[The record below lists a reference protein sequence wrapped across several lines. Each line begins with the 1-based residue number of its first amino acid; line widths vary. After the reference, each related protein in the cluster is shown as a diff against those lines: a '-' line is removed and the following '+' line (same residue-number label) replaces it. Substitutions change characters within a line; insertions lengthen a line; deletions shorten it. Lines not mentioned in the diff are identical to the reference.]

1 MISRVCRGI
10 PTASDH
16 LRCVRT
22 KSQCNG
28 ITISRNT
35 RQSRLPP
42 FGASNTCSRERRSE
56 ATPTRS
62 TKLTHPSE
70 SDRIGWFFGPLIRKP
85 RACLRHTSQRV
96 LTSCGQALL
105 GLTSILWA
113 RPRTGGYRWQRSRQ
127 NSKSNER
134 STLMTNKPNI
144 LLVHGAWG
152 DASHWRHVIPPLHE
166 KGYCVFAVQNPLTSL
181 SDDIDRTIKMAAA
194 QDAPTLLVGHAYGCA
209 VITSAGLTP
218 NVVGLVYLA
227 GPALD
232 EGESLK
238 SLWARRAP
246 PEGAANIREDKYGF
260 LWIEVGKFHETFCHD
275 LEDRTESLVWALT
288 QKPTASRCF
297 EEKLGPPAW
306 KVKPSWYQISANDRL
321 IPTETE
327 KWMAERINARRT
339 ITLPTSHASIATR
352 PDDIV
357 QLIEEASDAVVAKAA
372 GFR

>member
-1 MISRVCRGI
+1 
-10 PTASDH
+10 
-16 LRCVRT
+16 
-22 KSQCNG
+22 
-28 ITISRNT
+28 
-35 RQSRLPP
+35 
-42 FGASNTCSRERRSE
+42 
-56 ATPTRS
+56 
-62 TKLTHPSE
+62 
-70 SDRIGWFFGPLIRKP
+70 
-85 RACLRHTSQRV
+85 
-96 LTSCGQALL
+96 
-105 GLTSILWA
+105 
-113 RPRTGGYRWQRSRQ
+113 
-127 NSKSNER
+127 
-134 STLMTNKPNI
+134 MTDKPNI

-166 KGYCVFAVQNPLTSL
+166 KGYRVFAVQNPLTSL
-181 SDDIDRTIKMAAA
+181 ADDIDRTIKMAAA
-194 QDAPTLLVGHAYGCA
+194 QDAPTLLV
-209 VITSAGLTP
+209 
-218 NVVGLVYLA
+218 

-246 PEGAANIREDKYGF
+246 PEGAANIREDKYGV
-260 LWIEVGKFHETFCHD
+260 LWIEAREFYETISHD

-297 EEKLGPPAW
+297 EEKSGPPAW

-357 QLIEEASDAVVAKAA
+357 QLIEEASNAVSAKAA
-372 GFR
+372 GFP